1 MQAAQTVGSGQ
12 LSTIQRYVAR
22 SGISSE
28 KTSFNP
34 LAGKAELEP

>member
-1 MQAAQTVGSGQ
+1 MQAAQSVGSVK
-12 LSTIQRYVAR
+12 LPTIQRCVAR

-34 LAGKAELEP
+34 LAGKAELES